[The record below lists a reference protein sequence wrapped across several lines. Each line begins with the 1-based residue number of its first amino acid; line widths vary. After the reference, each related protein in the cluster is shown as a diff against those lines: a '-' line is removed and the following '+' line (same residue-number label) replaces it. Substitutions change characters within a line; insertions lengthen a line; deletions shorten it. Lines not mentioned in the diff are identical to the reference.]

1 MKKVVIYMLVILTVL
16 AGCNDED
23 NVIPKP
29 KSYFRIDFPAKSYQ
43 GNKEKCN
50 SSFEIPTY
58 AYVQNKKGPREGVC
72 FQNVVFPYYK
82 ASIYCTYLELDSNL
96 FEHTE
101 EYRNKAF
108 EHQSRAQAIDEQLF
122 VNEEERVFGTTFD
135 IKGDVACNYIFYLTD
150 SVDNFF
156 AGSVF
161 FEVIPN
167 YDSLQPVLEFVK
179 KDIQHLIE
187 TFKWENNPIE

>member
-1 MKKVVIYMLVILTVL
+1 M
-16 AGCNDED
+16 GCSDEE

-43 GNKEKCN
+43 ENQEKCN
-50 SSFEIPTY
+50 SNFEIPTY

-82 ASIYCTYLELDSNL
+82 ASMYCTYLKLDSNL

-108 EHQSRAQAIDEQLF
+108 EHQSRAQAIDERLF
-122 VNEEERVFGTTFD
+122 INEDKRVYGTTFD

-150 SVDNFF
+150 STDNFF

-161 FEVIPN
+161 FEVVPN
-167 YDSLQPVLEFVK
+167 YDSLQPVIEFLK
-179 KDIQHLIE
+179 EDIQHLIE
-187 TFKWENNPIE
+187 TFEWENKPSE